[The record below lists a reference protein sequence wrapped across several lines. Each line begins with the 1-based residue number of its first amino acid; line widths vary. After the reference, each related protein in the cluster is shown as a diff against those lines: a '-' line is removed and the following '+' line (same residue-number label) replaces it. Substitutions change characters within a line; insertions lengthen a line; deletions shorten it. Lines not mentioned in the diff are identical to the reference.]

1 MRSPDARPK
10 RIRMPAVV
18 RSLWVSSRREASH
31 RNRARP
37 RGGRL
42 RWMALGLSVLGV
54 QSVGLGLSPQAAS
67 RASTP
72 VRTMGSVTEITAG
85 SMTLRTDAG
94 PNMVVLLSEG
104 VTVLRVPPGA
114 TDLKAAT
121 KIAPGDIA
129 VGDRVLARGRHSD
142 DQNSIIASSLIVM
155 GGADLTKARET
166 ERREWREHGIAGL
179 VKAVDRATEEITIS
193 VPNLSTIPGY
203 QSHPV
208 TIKVAAKTMLL
219 RYAPDTVKFS
229 DAKPGTFDQI
239 KLGDQVRALGSKS
252 EDGTEF
258 AAEKLVSGTFRN
270 IGATAV
276 SVDLQAGT
284 ITLKDLATGQ
294 QVLVRT
300 NADTR
305 MHRLP
310 PSMAQRLAKLNAPGA
325 LSKAGSVSSESGSP
339 SGAPGAAGEAKGDGA
354 GGDIQQMLEHTPP
367 LTLSE
372 LKPSEPLIVVSTEGS
387 KPSEVTAIMVLAGVE
402 PILAAQ
408 PKGSK
413 EMVLKQWSLG
423 MGGAG
428 ESGEGP

>member
-1 MRSPDARPK
+1 
-10 RIRMPAVV
+10 
-18 RSLWVSSRREASH
+18 
-31 RNRARP
+31 
-37 RGGRL
+37 
-42 RWMALGLSVLGV
+42 MALALSVLGV
-54 QSVGLGLSPQAAS
+54 QSVGLGLAPQADS

-155 GGADLTKARET
+155 GAADLTKARET

-179 VKAVDRATEEITIS
+179 VKAVDRATKEITIS
-193 VPNLSTIPGY
+193 VPNLSTIPGN

-325 LSKAGSVSSESGSP
+325 PSNAGSVSSESGSP
-339 SGAPGAAGEAKGDGA
+339 SGTPGGGQMGAAGEAKGDGA
-354 GGDIQQMLEHTPP
+354 GVDIQQMLEHSPP